1 MNEILVDATNNFSF
15 DVIKSK
21 GILVAGAT
29 GSGKS
34 VFLHRVIRSLEK
46 YSAKQVQLFLIDLIM
61 QKQFRWYVKHRN

>member
-34 VFLHRVIRSLEK
+34 VFLHKVIKSLEK
-46 YSAKQVQLFLIDLIM
+46 YSAKKSSIIFNRFKANGILQIS
-61 QKQFRWYVKHRN
+61 K